1 MIFYKFPDLQ
11 TLNFAVWNIKVILM
25 KYHTRTGIFLFAIL
39 LTSLVAFTSM
49 KTSYK
54 TEEMKEY
61 VLLIRLPL
69 DYGPEQALAV
79 RAQWTTLTDQWKA
92 DGIFVTS
99 FIFPSESYVVSA
111 NNKVV
116 NEEVIS
122 DDLRVISNIVIRASS
137 FEEALSLAKKCP
149 ILEQGG
155 TVEVREVQP
164 RVEIKTLTAEELKNK
179 EIIRNLYENIL
190 NNRKYELLDSVISP
204 DYSGIGNVEEKGV
217 KSFLHTVQAVITA
230 FPDIKWNILDMM
242 ADGDKVIL
250 RWTWTATNTQP
261 FRGIPAS
268 NKTVT
273 DNAIVIYQIK
283 EGKVINAWIQGD
295 RLGVLMQMGLIPQ
308 DLIPSPQPKRD

>member
-1 MIFYKFPDLQ
+1 MQHK
-11 TLNFAVWNIKVILM
+11 
-25 KYHTRTGIFLFAIL
+25 TRTGFFLFAIL
-39 LTSLVAFTSM
+39 LSSIVAFTQTEKS
-49 KTSYK
+49 KNLSK
-54 TEEMKEY
+54 TEKMKEY
-61 VLLIRLPL
+61 ILLIRLPL
-69 DYGPEQALAV
+69 KYGSVEASAV
-79 RAQWTTLTDQWKA
+79 RAKWTTLTDQWKE

-99 FIFPSESYVVSA
+99 FIFPSESYVVSS
-111 NNKVV
+111 NNIVT

-122 DDLRVISNIVIRASS
+122 NDLRVISNIIIRASN
-137 FEEALSLAKKCP
+137 FEKALLLAKKCP

-164 RVEIKTLTAEELKNK
+164 RSEIRTFTAEELKNK
-179 EIIRNLYENIL
+179 EIIRNLYENML
-190 NNRKYELLDSVISP
+190 NNRKYDLLDSVISP
-204 DYSGIGNVEEKGV
+204 DYSGIGNVEERGV
-217 KSFLHTVQAVITA
+217 KSFLDTVQAVITA

-273 DNAIVIYQIK
+273 DNAIVIYQLK
-283 EGKVINAWIQGD
+283 DEKVVNAWIQGD

-308 DLIPSPQPKRD
+308 DLIPTPQVKKD